1 MQVIQRSFLKR
12 LCLFLHEGNTATQ
25 FKMIYGQ
32 LWQPRLLLITLVY
45 RSTSEPSWTPGL
57 WKWYHIGKFAYSSWV
72 HPVYIRLFKLGL
84 SNRHCR
90 PRLRCADR
98 RYLPSKY
105 LIIFPMNDFFLII
118 RIWWT
123 TGTIFAEIQS
133 QFDRPNRL
141 PLVDSSHLHDW
152 FQPAPKIIL
161 DPLRADSHSNK

>member
-90 PRLRCADR
+90 ARLRCADR

-105 LIIFPMNDFFLII
+105 LIIFPMNDFFFNNKNLMDNRHDFCWDPIPIRQTKPSTAGGFLSLTRLIS
-118 RIWWT
+118 
-123 TGTIFAEIQS
+123 AS
-133 QFDRPNRL
+133 PKN
-141 PLVDSSHLHDW
+141 HLGSLTSR
-152 FQPAPKIIL
+152 QPFK
-161 DPLRADSHSNK
+161 